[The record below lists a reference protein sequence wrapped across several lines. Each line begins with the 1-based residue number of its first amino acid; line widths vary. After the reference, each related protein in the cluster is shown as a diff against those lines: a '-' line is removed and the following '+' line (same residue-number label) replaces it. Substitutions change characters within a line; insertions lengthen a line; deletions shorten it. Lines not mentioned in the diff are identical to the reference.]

1 MSKETKLAKKEAKA
15 TKKAAKEYNKQT
27 KEYNK
32 LVKKIDKKNAK
43 LEKKASKKGKP
54 FTPIAT
60 PTFEEAFAGGG
71 STGSKAGKIIKMIIL
86 IVLLIF
92 VIYFIVMFVK
102 YQAPALTGGNEE
114 ETTGEPATYERYKN
128 KHVSTTTPDYPVYEA
143 QKLLKQVIHDNWKTI
158 GFSSDVSGG
167 SINFRLYMFMKT
179 VHISQ
184 SLSITQTT
192 CLTNLRMYL
201 ITLALCRGY
210 FFLFIC
216 LFAKNKNHL

>member
-102 YQAPALTGGNEE
+102 YQAPGNEE

-167 SINFRLYMFMKT
+167 SINYTSNVENINNADCYIFNAGGKKFAVSEKL
-179 VHISQ
+179 Q
-184 SLSITQTT
+184 SVYVYENGTYKPITFNN
-192 CLTNLRMYL
+192 TNYL
-201 ITLALCRGY
+201 
-210 FFLFIC
+210 F
-216 LFAKNKNHL
+216 N

>member
-158 GFSSDVSGG
+158 GF
-167 SINFRLYMFMKT
+167 
-179 VHISQ
+179 
-184 SLSITQTT
+184 
-192 CLTNLRMYL
+192 
-201 ITLALCRGY
+201 
-210 FFLFIC
+210 
-216 LFAKNKNHL
+216 

>member
-1 MSKETKLAKKEAKA
+1 MIKETKLAKKEANA

-167 SINFRLYMFMKT
+167 SINYTSNVENINNADCYIFNAGGKKFAVSEKLQAVYVYENGTYKP
-179 VHISQ
+179 
-184 SLSITQTT
+184 ITFNN
-192 CLTNLRMYL
+192 TNYL
-201 ITLALCRGY
+201 
-210 FFLFIC
+210 F
-216 LFAKNKNHL
+216 N

>member
-102 YQAPALTGGNEE
+102 YQAPAHEE

-167 SINFRLYMFMKT
+167 SINYTSNVENINNADCYIFNAGGKKFAVSEKL
-179 VHISQ
+179 Q
-184 SLSITQTT
+184 SVYVYENGTYKPITFNN
-192 CLTNLRMYL
+192 TNYL
-201 ITLALCRGY
+201 
-210 FFLFIC
+210 F
-216 LFAKNKNHL
+216 N